1 MLNVSLGLWVWG
13 WSGTEIGAASLKFH
27 SIVFSFSNLLWRL
40 EAELKMLCVPVN
52 LAISLWSLRQCPVGN
67 CPIKWKW
74 PANPFQ
80 ASTHMPKKYRE
91 REREK
96 REASGIRDRESAAP
110 RAVHNIHRKPRVAI
124 KVDQARSTRRCWGG
138 PRSMQLE
145 AFCRLFA
152 LGQPLAMALISFRQ
166 TKSDSLQYMGFS
178 ALIPLL
184 HPSFTP
190 KKAMPFE

>member
-1 MLNVSLGLWVWG
+1 MPSWKLPNQVKMTGKPLPNEH
-13 WSGTEIGAASLKFH
+13 THAEEIQ
-27 SIVFSFSNLLWRL
+27 R
-40 EAELKMLCVPVN
+40 
-52 LAISLWSLRQCPVGN
+52 
-67 CPIKWKW
+67 
-74 PANPFQ
+74 
-80 ASTHMPKKYRE
+80 KK
-91 REREK
+91 REK

-184 HPSFTP
+184 HPSFTQ
-190 KKAMPFE
+190 KSYAI

>member
-1 MLNVSLGLWVWG
+1 MKMTGKPLPNEH
-13 WSGTEIGAASLKFH
+13 THAEEIQ
-27 SIVFSFSNLLWRL
+27 R
-40 EAELKMLCVPVN
+40 
-52 LAISLWSLRQCPVGN
+52 
-67 CPIKWKW
+67 
-74 PANPFQ
+74 
-80 ASTHMPKKYRE
+80 KK
-91 REREK
+91 REK
-96 REASGIRDRESAAP
+96 REAIGIRDRESAAP